1 MNFHNLAANQSEIR
15 ETSFSDPGIYRDPE
29 IGDLSETITQYVFHI
44 LILDQKRQFQNGTF
58 NFIPRTKV
66 KDDN

>member
-29 IGDLSETITQYVFHI
+29 IGDLSELTEDDVSLVCGGGFGFDQTENQP
-44 LILDQKRQFQNGTF
+44 LIPPAVSEL
-58 NFIPRTKV
+58 
-66 KDDN
+66 